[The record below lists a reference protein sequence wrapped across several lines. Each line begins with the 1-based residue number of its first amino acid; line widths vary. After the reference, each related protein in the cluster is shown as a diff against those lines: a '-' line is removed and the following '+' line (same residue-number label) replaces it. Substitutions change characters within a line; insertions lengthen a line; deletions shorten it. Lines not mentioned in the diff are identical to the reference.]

1 MHIVHVQLYVRT
13 LDVILDR
20 AQVRPSRIDHHQQC
34 LCCPLQSAPS
44 SKLIGTM
51 QSDQRWKGSE
61 KHPHVSEGAM
71 KDRGSKPLGSK
82 LVADRLPA
90 TPLHVRENFWK
101 SRVSTVYT
109 TTGNIQ
115 QICCKLYAEAF
126 FFVLF

>member
-34 LCCPLQSAPS
+34 LCCPL
-44 SKLIGTM
+44 